1 MSSTVEKVTQSLV
14 KALESGES
22 LPWRKPWSMPLP
34 ANISGRRY
42 SGINRF
48 ILSCKEYREPT
59 WVTFNQAKQMGGN
72 IRKGEKGTQVLLFKP
87 LSRMEEDENLIQKSL
102 FSQTFTVF
110 NIAQTEGIAIPEFET
125 NGIQASDIFNTIHQ
139 TLKNFES
146 CPPIKFGG
154 ERAYY
159 SPIGDYVQM
168 PNPSYFETEAAYA
181 SVVAHEISH
190 STGHPQR
197 LNRFDPENPNP
208 RDGLT
213 YCFEE
218 LVAEISA
225 SFVLAE
231 LGIVGHEYQNAA
243 YIQSWIKGF
252 KEQRYFLAAAC
263 SRAEK
268 SAAMILGRSL
278 R

>member
-1 MSSTVEKVTQSLV
+1 MSSAIEKVTQNLIAV
-14 KALESGES
+14 LESGEN
-22 LPWRKPWSMPLP
+22 LPWKKPWSMPLP
-34 ANISGRRY
+34 SNISGRRY

-48 ILSCKEYREPT
+48 ILGCSEYRHPT
-59 WVTFNQAKQMGGN
+59 WVTFNQAKQMGGTVK
-72 IRKGEKGTQVLLFKP
+72 KGEKGTQVLLFKP
-87 LSRMEEDENLIQKSL
+87 LLSLKEDENTVQKSL

-110 NIAQTEGIAIPEFET
+110 NIFQTECIDIPEVQMNRVE
-125 NGIQASDIFNTIHQ
+125 NSEIISILDQ
-139 TLKNFES
+139 TLQSFES

-154 ERAYY
+154 DRAYY
-159 SPIGDYVQM
+159 SPIEDYVQM
-168 PNPSYFETEAAYA
+168 PNQLNFETEAAYA
-181 SVVAHEISH
+181 SVLAHEISH
-190 STGHPQR
+190 STGHPLR
-197 LNRFDPENPNP
+197 LNRFNPENPNP
-208 RDGLT
+208 RDGLK

-231 LGIVGHEYQNAA
+231 LGIIGHESQNAA
-243 YIQSWIKGF
+243 YVQSWIKGF
-252 KEQRYFLAAAC
+252 KEQRYFLLAAC